1 MNMTIG
7 KIKGLDNQNGIALIT
22 VILATALVAIMA
34 VSMTFAQHL
43 DIRRT
48 ANLLEGDRAMVLA
61 LGLEEWGR
69 QVLIRDVNNGDRD
82 HLGEDWALGLMPIAT
97 DNGIIS
103 GSIVDL
109 QGKINLNNLE
119 AGDEQTVAQTKV
131 MLEELF
137 DFCEVDG
144 SFALV
149 QALADWLDAGGNV
162 RAGGGAEDNA
172 YLLHEPAYLAANRLM
187 TSPSELLLVEGVTPD
202 DYACLDDYIAA
213 LPIATKININTAEAV
228 VIASLSDNISIS
240 AAEEIVR
247 DRPENG
253 YSSME
258 DFLNHPGL
266 AGAGLTADG
275 LGLASDFFMTRGQAI
290 FGEAEIGLYSLVAR
304 RDGQVKILGRSI
316 GTY

>member
-1 MNMTIG
+1 MNMTIC
-7 KIKGLDNQNGIALIT
+7 KVKCLDNQNGIALIT
-22 VILATALVAIMA
+22 VILATALVAILA
-34 VSMTFAQHL
+34 VSMTFGQHI

-69 QVLIRDVNNGDRD
+69 QVLIRDVKNGDRD

-119 AGDEQTVAQTKV
+119 AGDEKTVAQTKLL
-131 MLEELF
+131 LEELF
-137 DFCEVDG
+137 DFCELDG

-149 QALADWLDAGGNV
+149 QALADWLDKDV
-162 RAGGGAEDNA
+162 DTRPGGGAEDNE
-172 YLLHEPAYLAANRLM
+172 YLLHDPAYLAGNRLLA
-187 TSPSELLLVEGVTPD
+187 SPSELLLVEGVTPD
-202 DYACLDDYIAA
+202 NYSCLEDHIAA
-213 LPIATKININTAEAV
+213 LPIATGININTAGAV
-228 VIASLSDNISIS
+228 VIASLSDKISIS
-240 AAEEIVR
+240 AAEEIVK

-253 YSSME
+253 YNSIA
-258 DFLNHPGL
+258 DFLADPGL
-266 AGAGLTADG
+266 AGSEITADG
-275 LGLASDFFMTRGQAI
+275 LVLASDFFMTRGQAI
-290 FGEAEIGLYSLVAR
+290 FAEAEIGLYSLVDR
-304 RDGQVKILGRSI
+304 RSGKVEIWGRSI

>member
-1 MNMTIG
+1 MNMSIG
-7 KIKGLDNQNGIALIT
+7 KVKCLDNQNGIALIT
-22 VILATALVAIMA
+22 VILATALVAVMA

-69 QVLIRDVNNGDRD
+69 QVLIRDVKDRD

-97 DNGIIS
+97 ENGIIS

-109 QGKINLNNLE
+109 QGRINLNNLE
-119 AGDEQTVAQTKV
+119 DADRQQLTAKQLVR
-131 MLEELF
+131 LF

-149 QALADWLDAGGNV
+149 QALADWLDQGAET
-162 RAGGGAEDNA
+162 RPGGGAEDNE

-187 TSPSELLLVEGVTPD
+187 ASPSELLLVEGVTPD
-202 DYACLDDYIAA
+202 NYACLAEH
-213 LPIATKININTAEAV
+213 IATLPNPTDININTAGAV
-228 VIASLSDNISIS
+228 VIAALADTISIGD
-240 AAEEIVR
+240 AEEIVQ
-247 DRPENG
+247 DRPDNG
-253 YSSME
+253 YSSTQE
-258 DFLNHPGL
+258 FRDHPRL
-266 AGAGLTADG
+266 AASGITTDEGLT
-275 LGLASDFFMTRGQAI
+275 LTSDYFMTRGQAI
-290 FGEAEIGLYSLVAR
+290 FAEAEIGLYSLVAR
-304 RDGQVKILGRSI
+304 RDGKVAIWGRSI